1 MEQGNLMKAGGLF
14 AAALLLI
21 GLIVLSVNRSGR
33 MESQLFEELE
43 EMTELDFELC
53 PFDGRLTRTSRAVLF
68 DFSDPLPA
76 ELADY
81 PGKLMENMMAEMEDA
96 RRFDRFSLY
105 TLNPFG
111 NTPKALN
118 AFCIPVTLKQIP
130 SDIRRTLWGK
140 DPEEHRTLP
149 ERYLRFAEVF
159 ERLWEN
165 ERTLDASLQESMKM
179 LESQSTSSQGYSR
192 IIENLE
198 EIVLSELDR
207 NSREVKVTIL
217 SDMLQNSPE
226 FSHYGSSWDFE
237 RYLASRR
244 SEPFDMERVSFDVYF
259 VQTCD
264 SLESARRRAL
274 QGFWN
279 DYFDHF
285 NASADFKLLRISGDD
300 CAGTN
305 VAAQPPA
312 RQAQSPGRQAQAQPA
327 RRTPARN
334 QGQQRSAAE
343 DLLDELGL
351 HSAAPAKR
359 PARRGRP
366 AAPSAMRSNALPRR
380 RPKARTTTSSWGCCW
395 MAGAGRTPRLGA
407 VEERR
412 RPGTPA
418 RRRSNAIRRRWCTLG
433 GQEAR
438 RTCAS
443 TWTWTAGECLKSWS
457 CTTCNSTPGGT
468 RECFA
473 RTPRTTSASC
483 GLTCSR
489 TATAQAARPPRYGCS
504 FASPQTTTAN
514 VLRDHRP
521 RPFAVGAARGGT
533 RCC

>member
-1 MEQGNLMKAGGLF
+1 MAQGNLMKAGGLF

-165 ERTLDASLQESMKM
+165 ERTLDASLQESMRM

-285 NASADFKLLRISGDD
+285 NASADFKLLRISGDG
-300 CAGTN
+300 CSGTN
-305 VAAQPPA
+305 LAAQPPA
-312 RQAQSPGRQAQAQPA
+312 RQAQSPARQAQPPPSRRAPA
-327 RRTPARN
+327 RS

-351 HSAAPAKR
+351 PLGGAGEAPRAARQAGGAIRDAAERVAEEKAEGTNYDELVGMLLDGRGGADAAPGGGGRATAVGNAC
-359 PARRGRP
+359 PAPKQRNSPALVYPRRARGSADLRFNVDLDRRGVPVKFELYDMQLDSR
-366 AAPSAMRSNALPRR
+366 RHERVFRQNAEAYIGKLRFDLQQDG
-380 RPKARTTTSSWGCCW
+380 S
-395 MAGAGRTPRLGA
+395 
-407 VEERR
+407 
-412 RPGTPA
+412 
-418 RRRSNAIRRRWCTLG
+418 CTG
-433 GQEAR
+433 GQ
-438 RTCAS
+438 
-443 TWTWTAGECLKSWS
+443 TAKV
-457 CTTCNSTPGGT
+457 
-468 RECFA
+468 RVQF
-473 RTPRTTSASC
+473 R
-483 GLTCSR
+483 
-489 TATAQAARPPRYGCS
+489 
-504 FASPQTTTAN
+504 
-514 VLRDHRP
+514 
-521 RPFAVGAARGGT
+521 
-533 RCC
+533 